1 MPVHNSDI
9 AGIFEQVADLLDLQE
24 ENQFRI
30 RAYRNAARTISSLS
44 RNAADL
50 VRQGEDLSELPGIGK
65 DLAGKIE
72 EIVKTGTLGQLQ
84 ELERQTPP
92 ALTELMQISELG
104 PKRVITLHRE
114 LGINSKQQLK
124 QAAEAEKIRELDG
137 FGEKT
142 EHNILEALRRQ
153 TNGETEARI
162 RLDVAEEITQP
173 LLQYLRD
180 CKGVKKAEVA
190 GSYRRKKETVGDL
203 DILVTCKKGTE
214 IMEDFVSYEDVQK
227 VIAKGET
234 RSSVQLRSNLQ
245 VDLRVVPEVSYG
257 AALHYFTGSK
267 AHNIEIR
274 KMGQKREL
282 KINEYGVFKGEDR
295 VAGKTE
301 HEVFE
306 SVGLAY
312 IEPEMRENRGEIEA
326 ARENKLPEPIRR
338 DDIRGDL
345 QSHSKYTDG
354 KFTIEEMAEAAR
366 DHGYEYLA
374 ITDHS
379 KRVTMAGGL
388 DAKRLGE
395 QLEEIARLNDN
406 WRDFRILKSCEVDI
420 LEDGSLDLPDS
431 ILKELDIVI
440 CSIHYNF
447 KLSRAK
453 QTKRVIKA
461 MDNPHFNILAHP
473 TGRRIGQREGYDLD
487 LEQVMQAAKKRG
499 CFLELNAQPERL
511 DLPDIYA
518 KMAKDMGVKLAIS
531 TDAHTRNDLDYMR
544 FGIAQARRAWLEAD
558 DVLNTRTWQK
568 LMKLLTR

>member
-180 CKGVKKAEVA
+180 RKGVKKAEVA

-568 LMKLLTR
+568 LKKLLTR

>member
-568 LMKLLTR
+568 LKKLLTR